1 MYTIHTICIRCVQH
15 LHSVHIQCVCNV
27 QMVYLLEIELARR
40 ANEFTQTVAHPK
52 YHFNVTTVR
61 HPKLVVVLVLIYTQ
75 NVSGRMRT
83 QRMVLKANLCYVAL
97 SYVFLR
103 K

>member
-1 MYTIHTICIRCVQH
+1 MYTVHTTCIRCVQH

-40 ANEFTQTVAHPK
+40 ANEFTQTVPHPK
-52 YHFNVTTVR
+52 FHSNVTTVR
-61 HPKLVVVLVLIYTQ
+61 HPKLVEVLVLIYTQ

-83 QRMVLKANLCYVAL
+83 QHMVLKDNLFYIPF
-97 SYVFLR
+97 SYSFSR